1 VPLLGRAKRLESP
14 EKEHS
19 CFFFF
24 FFTHQ
29 GTQHD
34 G

>member
-1 VPLLGRAKRLESP
+1 MPLLRRDKSLESL